1 MRAQFRSLG
10 KDEEEYRRR
19 HVGETQQ
26 KTAAAESGTNEG
38 RGGASRTFRRSPRL
52 RGQVT
57 AATATGPPKSEQ
69 DYFAAISLINSV
81 AQSETWTGACDGGP
95 SKRAQ
100 WRFGGLGKRA
110 LEVAY
115 PPFPAGTRA
124 TKDSQARATA
134 GGARVERLGAV
145 SPSQAR
151 AARGRSPVSREEA
164 APEPGLGVVLSRAPE
179 EEGIPFFPG
188 SHAAQPEYHLRSATA
203 AAAATRNALPKGAFK
218 RMSAAAQRAAS
229 SHRRRSGGSR
239 APSR

>member
-1 MRAQFRSLG
+1 MIYIYHTHIYIHIQYISM
-10 KDEEEYRRR
+10 
-19 HVGETQQ
+19 
-26 KTAAAESGTNEG
+26 
-38 RGGASRTFRRSPRL
+38 TFVSMCMD
-52 RGQVT
+52 T
-57 AATATGPPKSEQ
+57 
-69 DYFAAISLINSV
+69 Y
-81 AQSETWTGACDGGP
+81 GGP

-164 APEPGLGVVLSRAPE
+164 APEPGFRG
-179 EEGIPFFPG
+179 GIGQGTRGGGDSLFPG
-188 SHAAQPEYHLRSATA
+188 SHAARPDYHLRSATA
-203 AAAATRNALPKGAFK
+203 AAAATRNALRKGAFK